1 MLLGMVQK
9 GESSRKQR
17 EKKKM
22 RQKKKNWKRI
32 GRVGR
37 TYDRKPQI
45 IF

>member
-22 RQKKKNWKRI
+22 RQKKENWKRI
-32 GRVGR
+32 GIVGR